1 MTLPIHPL
9 LGRSLQVVRAV
20 RGPGGQGFVDVEHP
34 AGGTL
39 RLPDAWPDRGHP
51 SPAVVTVAGRA
62 PKATAE
68 GLLKVAR
75 VVAAALGDQ

>member
-9 LGRSLQVVRAV
+9 LGQSLQVVRAV
-20 RGPGGQGFVDVEHP
+20 RRPDGQGFVDVEHP

-39 RLPDAWPDRGHP
+39 RLPDGWTDRGRP
-51 SPAVVTVAGRA
+51 SPAAVTVAGRA
-62 PKATAE
+62 PRATAE

>member
-1 MTLPIHPL
+1 
-9 LGRSLQVVRAV
+9 
-20 RGPGGQGFVDVEHP
+20 VDVEHP

-68 GLLKVAR
+68 GLLQVAR